1 LEEGGLEVNSQRLA
15 VLGALATTVL
25 AVTATGCS
33 SRTPEQPGGSKYERA
48 VTRMV
53 KVNHL
58 LEKRQ
63 TELFYLA
70 QRGPRASL
78 LADLHREVEN
88 LERDYEDAI
97 LAMEQANR

>member
-1 LEEGGLEVNSQRLA
+1 LDVNSQRLA
-15 VLGALATTVL
+15 VLGALGTTVL

-33 SRTPEQPGGSKYERA
+33 SQTPEQAGGSKYERA
-48 VTRMV
+48 VTRVV
-53 KVNHL
+53 KANHL

-63 TELFYLA
+63 TELFYLV

-78 LADLHREVEN
+78 IADRRRDVEK

-97 LAMEQANR
+97 LAMAQANH